1 MQLPALIESWV
12 YQAVNE
18 TNGDA
23 VKVARSDALRS
34 KFRGFAPRSSEDL
47 KLNCCE
53 FSRQPARAGP

>member
-23 VKVARSDALRS
+23 VKVTRRTAQMLTFQIQGVCAS
-34 KFRGFAPRSSEDL
+34 KF
-47 KLNCCE
+47 
-53 FSRQPARAGP
+53 